1 MPAGGN
7 IDIYA
12 GNVTG
17 GPSSGGI
24 VAEILNQQR
33 QRQYRYSSNR
43 QRQRRPDSIFAQDGC
58 VTTAGNVTTFHPA
71 GTGNVT
77 VTTGTNADITGTSRW
92 GLYADTNGT
101 GSVSVTTQSGTSIS
115 SGSSGIVAINQA
127 PASVNFTGA
136 SSSINVTAN
145 GTINSGSSAN
155 PNGAEPAGIDAGYFN
170 SNAVGSVAVDNYADI
185 EAGNGSG
192 ISAFMYGTGAGNVTV
207 NDHAGNITALN
218 AATGVTLGASNP
230 VGIRATSDGTGSIT
244 VSTAAGTDINA
255 GSDGILA
262 KNQSTLIPS
271 GSNSQV
277 SVTAHGTIESGTIV
291 NNDGSQPAGIL
302 AVYGGNGSSTSSPN
316 TSVYGNISVDNFANI
331 TAAGGDGIRAANYG
345 VGNVTVTDE
354 TSTSIKSSAEYEIDA
369 TNYESGNISVSTASG
384 DDVNSSSGGTGIRA
398 INGATTTS
406 GLSSTITVTAYG
418 TIESGTAADAKFP
431 SLSPAGILAAYVGV
445 DGIASTTPT
454 ANANV
459 LGSITVYNHAAITAS
474 SGDGIAALD
483 YGLGSVTVDNYASG
497 NVTGPVGLSHFR
509 HRTTQSQ
516 STTRARF
523 TATAPRPTR
532 WS

>member
-1 MPAGGN
+1 MTSSGTIEALGGTLEIATSVIAVTPGNGTSGNLEVGNGATLQLDGSTSGQTVLFLSNASGSGSGNLTLADQTGNGALNTIIAKATTGGTFTIQGIGNVDTASGQGINFFSNGGNSSHPAILAVDTTGSIIGNTTGISLVQNGFGNISLGQSGTPLGPVQGNTSSGIFAEGNTSATGGN

-24 VAEILNQQR
+24 VAQILNQNDNGNIDIHQTGNVSGG
-33 QRQYRYSSNR
+33 Q
-43 QRQRRPDSIFAQDGC
+43 DSIFAQDGC

-145 GTINSGSSAN
+145 GTIDSGSSAN
-155 PNGAEPAGIDAGYFN
+155 PNGAEPAEIDAGYFN

-316 TSVYGNISVDNFANI
+316 TSVYG
-331 TAAGGDGIRAANYG
+331 
-345 VGNVTVTDE
+345 
-354 TSTSIKSSAEYEIDA
+354 
-369 TNYESGNISVSTASG
+369 
-384 DDVNSSSGGTGIRA
+384 DVQR
-398 INGATTTS
+398 
-406 GLSSTITVTAYG
+406 
-418 TIESGTAADAKFP
+418 
-431 SLSPAGILAAYVGV
+431 
-445 DGIASTTPT
+445 
-454 ANANV
+454 
-459 LGSITVYNHAAITAS
+459 
-474 SGDGIAALD
+474 
-483 YGLGSVTVDNYASG
+483 
-497 NVTGPVGLSHFR
+497 R
-509 HRTTQSQ
+509 
-516 STTRARF
+516 
-523 TATAPRPTR
+523 
-532 WS
+532 